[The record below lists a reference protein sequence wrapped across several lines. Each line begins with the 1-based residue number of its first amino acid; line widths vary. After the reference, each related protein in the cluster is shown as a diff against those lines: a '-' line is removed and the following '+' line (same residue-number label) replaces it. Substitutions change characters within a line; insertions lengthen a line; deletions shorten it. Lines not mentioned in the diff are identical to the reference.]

1 MSDLISP
8 DELKRIADDVDMKKA
23 REAFELE
30 KKRDAERQKLHDA
43 FFQREIHP
51 EVKQRVSAAV
61 RRAAEAGQREIL
73 VVSFPSSWTTDR
85 GRRINN
91 SETDWPE
98 SLDGFAKRAY
108 DYFAT
113 ELRPAGYKVRAEI
126 LNFPGGIPGD
136 VGLYLSW

>member
-1 MSDLISP
+1 MSDLVSP
-8 DELKRIADDVDMKKA
+8 AELKRIADDIEAKKA
-23 REAFELE
+23 REAFDLDQ
-30 KKRDAERQKLHDA
+30 KRETERQKLHDA

-51 EVKQRVSAAV
+51 EVNARVSAAV

-91 SETDWPE
+91 SEADWPE

-108 DYFAT
+108 EYFVK

-126 LNFPGGIPGD
+126 LNFPGGVPGD